1 MGERIKGGQV
11 SGRECPNVQ
20 REVHAE
26 SPGELLGLRW
36 WASGINRN
44 NCLTLELKM
53 PFAPCLAPRHGSLA
67 VGTWISPLDTGGNS
81 QERRSSALDPQ
92 HGLFSVA
99 LSRSLLRN
107 KPLGFLSWVFGLF
120 LIYPLGFFPFP

>member
-1 MGERIKGGQV
+1 M
-11 SGRECPNVQ
+11 
-20 REVHAE
+20 
-26 SPGELLGLRW
+26 ELQ
-36 WASGINRN
+36 ASGINRN

-81 QERRSSALDPQ
+81 QEPHSRALGPQ

-99 LSRSLLRN
+99 RSRSLLRN
-107 KPLGFLSWVFGLF
+107 TPLSPTGFLSWVFGLF
-120 LIYPLGFFPFP
+120 LTYPLGFFPFP